1 MYLDITWVN
10 RGLVIT
16 RVNDRTLQVG
26 GEWLLEHDPDF
37 MIYARSVTSWDDGT
51 PITEEERAKILD
63 EVVDVAAEQ
72 GWKFEISWEE
82 FDIEGFLKRLH
93 IEED

>member
-10 RGLVIT
+10 RGLVIA
-16 RVNDRTLQVG
+16 RVNDRTLQVR
-26 GEWLLEHDPDF
+26 GEWLLEHNPDF

-51 PITEEERAKILD
+51 PISEEERAKILD
-63 EVVDVAAEQ
+63 EVVDVAAER

-82 FDIEGFLKRLH
+82 LDIEGFLERLH
-93 IEED
+93 FEED